1 MFHDHVD
8 YFQKPPLGGKPNTK
22 PRDHG
27 TLNAH
32 NRSFILFLS
41 CVRTRMSRN
50 SLKQHLVEDLV
61 AYDLTLHLRVRD
73 HITWFRRCIRTA
85 FGHLFFW
92 TLTISWSRLLARL
105 WSGPMSPCVAFR
117 ASHCHI
123 LRANGMRV
131 ACWVMLCTP
140 TLLRLKS
147 KTQNSYP
154 WELRDHHMNPHF
166 DNA

>member
-1 MFHDHVD
+1 MALNRSCVHDHVD

-61 AYDLTLHLRVRD
+61 TYDLTLHLRVRD
-73 HITWFRRCIRTA
+73 HIT
-85 FGHLFFW
+85 
-92 TLTISWSRLLARL
+92 
-105 WSGPMSPCVAFR
+105 
-117 ASHCHI
+117 
-123 LRANGMRV
+123 
-131 ACWVMLCTP
+131 
-140 TLLRLKS
+140 
-147 KTQNSYP
+147 
-154 WELRDHHMNPHF
+154 
-166 DNA
+166 